1 MAVIKGPKECPKERK
16 GPVEPADKQFLFS
29 SFFLEES
36 EDSNERKKE
45 KKEVMSADKRL
56 PL

>member
-16 GPVEPADKQFLFS
+16 GPVEPADTTFLFS

-36 EDSNERKKE
+36 EDSNERKKK